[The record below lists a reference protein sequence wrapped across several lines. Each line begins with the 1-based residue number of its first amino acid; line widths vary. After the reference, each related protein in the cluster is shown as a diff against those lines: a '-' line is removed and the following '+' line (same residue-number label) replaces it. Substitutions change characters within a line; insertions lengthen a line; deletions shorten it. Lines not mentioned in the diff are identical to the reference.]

1 MEEMISKIFKQANQ
15 LQDLSLLVIRLLLA
29 YGLYEPAL
37 KKISNFESI
46 VVWFD
51 KSLHLPFP
59 WLNALLATS
68 TEIAGIIL
76 LVLGLMTRLIS
87 IPLMVIMIVAITVV
101 HGSHGFSA
109 SDNGFEI
116 PLYYFVMLFVLL
128 SHGAGAFSLD
138 KLIFKDSAKN
148 S

>member
-87 IPLMVIMIVAITVV
+87 IPLMVIMIVAI
-101 HGSHGFSA
+101 
-109 SDNGFEI
+109 
-116 PLYYFVMLFVLL
+116 MVLRYHYII
-128 SHGAGAFSLD
+128 S
-138 KLIFKDSAKN
+138 
-148 S
+148 